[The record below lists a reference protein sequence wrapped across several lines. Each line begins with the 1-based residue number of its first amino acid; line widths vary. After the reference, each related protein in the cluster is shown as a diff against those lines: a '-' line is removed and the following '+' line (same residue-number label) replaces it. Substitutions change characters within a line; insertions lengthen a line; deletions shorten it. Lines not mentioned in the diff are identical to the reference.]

1 MDALLRR
8 RAMIAA
14 GGGSPTPPGPVN
26 EPVFYDRL
34 VFDGTAF
41 IETDIVPN
49 GSASFMVT
57 LGNET
62 LKASQRIFGFAC
74 AGGALTQITL
84 GASTTTESRQIVSYY
99 GSTSYLKTKNL
110 NFSYSVYTVFMTPKG
125 FGYGDSFTA
134 FTKGS
139 NAPAGG
145 LILGNNP
152 NSGGVKYTGTM
163 TTFKIYGSSAQN
175 SQSTSA
181 LNTYTP
187 THTLRPCTYNGEAG
201 IWCVETST
209 FYGNTAGAG
218 TLTVQ
223 NNE

>member
-1 MDALLRR
+1 M
-8 RAMIAA
+8 MAA
-14 GGGSPTPPGPVN
+14 GSGESPTPVI

-34 VFDGTAF
+34 VFDGSAF

-84 GASTTTESRQIVSYY
+84 GGNTTTESRQILSYY
-99 GSTSYLKTKNL
+99 GSTSYLKTKIL
-110 NFSYSVYTVFMTPKG
+110 SFSYSNYTIFMTPKG
-125 FGYGDSFTA
+125 FGYGDNFTA

-152 NSGGVKYTGTM
+152 NSGGTKYTGTM
-163 TTFKIYGSSAQN
+163 TPFKIYGSSAQN
-175 SQSTSA
+175 SQSTAA

-187 THTLRPCTYNGEAG
+187 TYTLRPCTYNGEPG
-201 IWCVETST
+201 VWCVETSK
-209 FYGNTAGAG
+209 FYGNTAGVGA
-218 TLTVQ
+218 LTVQ
-223 NNE
+223 NDE